1 MVASRPSIYLQPSH
15 ICNNDDNDHALGEE
29 EWLPH
34 DHLYICNLV
43 ASHIC
48 NNDDNDHALGEEEWL
63 PHDHLYIC
71 KQATS
76 ATMMIMTLL

>member
-1 MVASRPSIYLQPSH
+1 MVAARPSIHLQPSH

-34 DHLYICNLV
+34 DHLYICN
-43 ASHIC
+43 
-48 NNDDNDHALGEEEWL
+48 
-63 PHDHLYIC
+63 
-71 KQATS
+71 QATS